1 MHQEY
6 VTSLYYECNVQNMF
20 LFCLK
25 TTKQIQNYFKKI
37 DRYAQHFKIMLLIQ
51 FESVYFDQR
60 TL

>member
-25 TTKQIQNYFKKI
+25 TTKQIQNYFFKKKSI
-37 DRYAQHFKIMLLIQ
+37 GMLNILKLC
-51 FESVYFDQR
+51 Y
-60 TL
+60 